1 MKKINEPISHTMLI
15 SDYNGLPVRLY
26 KNRCTDEISVNI
38 TDLAKLMGY
47 TSAEALLSTCCK
59 KQNKPKEPGPLLK
72 YKTNSQ

>member
-47 TSAEALLSTCCK
+47 TSAEALLSEDWVLDLLQK
-59 KQNKPKEPGPLLK
+59 AKQTKGAWPLIK
-72 YKTNSQ
+72 I